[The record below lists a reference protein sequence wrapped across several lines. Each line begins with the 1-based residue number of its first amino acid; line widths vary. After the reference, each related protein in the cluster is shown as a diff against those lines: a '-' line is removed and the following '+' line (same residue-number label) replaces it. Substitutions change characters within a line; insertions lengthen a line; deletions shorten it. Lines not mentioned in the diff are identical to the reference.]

1 MNEFNSNNR
10 QFSRPETMP
19 GGGWS
24 TFQPAAQASL
34 SERTAFI
41 RKVYALFFAGILF
54 AIGGVFTG
62 LSSIP
67 LMDAIKAHPF
77 LAFVALM
84 AGVFGA
90 QAVRH
95 TPGLNLVALFAF
107 TGVMGIFISPLI

>member
-10 QFSRPETMP
+10 QFNRSGTIP

-34 SERTAFI
+34 GQRTAFI

-54 AIGGVFTG
+54 AIGGVVLG

-67 LMDAIKAHPF
+67 LMNAIIAHPF
-77 LAFVALM
+77 IAFIALM

-95 TPGLNLVALFAF
+95 TPGLNLIALFA
-107 TGVMGIFISPLI
+107 